1 MRPYLTHTSGAKTAN
16 GTAGAA
22 IEMVDTLL
30 DGREIVVAGQVAV
43 AGEVSFGGESVHG
56 VLGLPVVV
64 GPDGWSRILLDDL
77 AVDEE
82 RRLAA
87 VSRQISSALAAWTS
101 AGVGD
106 GGR

>member
-1 MRPYLTHTSGAKTAN
+1 MARRSGAKLVPGIRA
-16 GTAGAA
+16 
-22 IEMVDTLL
+22 
-30 DGREIVVAGQVAV
+30 
-43 AGEVSFGGESVHG
+43 
-56 VLGLPVVV
+56 GLPVVV

-101 AGVGD
+101 AG
-106 GGR
+106 

>member
-1 MRPYLTHTSGAKTAN
+1 MPRQFESIPFGGIVTHREAV
-16 GTAGAA
+16 
-22 IEMVDTLL
+22 VD
-30 DGREIVVAGQVAV
+30 AGQVAV
-43 AGEVSFGGESVHG
+43 AGEVSFGGEPVHG

-87 VSRQISSALAAWTS
+87 GSRQISSALAAWTS
-101 AGVGD
+101 AG
-106 GGR
+106 